1 MNKFSGNGAN
11 WNEFQW
17 ERELRREDRRIHCYF
32 RELSCCLDLPG
43 EEEMIYD
50 QLAAHPG
57 LVPAGSDPGHWR
69 LWDCLDLDPE
79 EENAAGDPRRRRKPG
94 EELIEQ
100 LDKMA
105 AGWNMLFALRLRDTL
120 REEGLAVSC
129 AAGKL
134 LVRLSDFVDVD
145 ENTMLALKLCL
156 GKRALHDLNDLAAML
171 EKIAAA
177 QHSLAADAAGF
188 GEALRQMRERLID
201 LLAGLRGRK

>member
-79 EENAAGDPRRRRKPG
+79 EENAAGEPRRRRKPG

-120 REEGLAVSC
+120 RERSLRYDVAV
-129 AAGKL
+129 A
-134 LVRLSDFVDVD
+134 VRLSRPGGSVPCDAAV
-145 ENTMLALKLCL
+145 LA
-156 GKRALHDLNDLAAML
+156 GFYFHDL
-171 EKIAAA
+171 
-177 QHSLAADAAGF
+177 SLDILFHRDPPYAS
-188 GEALRQMRERLID
+188 ISISITH
-201 LLAGLRGRK
+201 